1 MSADTIVNMAKLAW
15 DVIKDGKP
23 AVDISNST
31 ANAVPQVDDWQTLTD
46 TQSRPNVRR
55 IYYHNSFMWPLDD
68 YDHVQFEILLK
79 WDYGARYQ
87 GGGAF
92 IPNIWI
98 EVPQCFAGWPWD
110 VNISLTAHHPTNTG
124 GSGAPHARI
133 PVTISGTVSSGAEH
147 HTVQWGYVLFGNGSV
162 EVG

>member
-1 MSADTIVNMAKLAW
+1 MSADTIVNMAELAW
-15 DVIKDGKP
+15 KIIEGGKP
-23 AVDISNST
+23 SVEIKKAK
-31 ANAVPQVDDWQTLTD
+31 ANAVPQVDDWQSLTD
-46 TQSRPNVRR
+46 TFARPGVQRM
-55 IYYHNSFMWPLDD
+55 YYHRSFLWPLDD

-79 WDYGARYQ
+79 WDFGARYK

-110 VNISLTAHHPTNTG
+110 INIEMTAQNPTNTG
-124 GSGAPHARI
+124 GPGAPHARI
-133 PVTISGTVSSGAEH
+133 PVTVSGTVSSGAEH
-147 HTVQWGYVLFGNGSV
+147 HTVEWGFVLFGNGTS